1 MPANNTLRVTGL
13 DFDTIRE
20 NLKTFIAAKPEF
32 KDYDFNS
39 SAIGTLLDVLA
50 YNSYYNAFY
59 VNMAVNEAFLDSAQ
73 LRENAVSRARA
84 LGYTPR
90 SAFGA
95 TATINVKFPNANGD
109 TRGTITIPKRL
120 TFNTTANNLTLT
132 FSTTEARVVTPNTTN
147 GFSANLDIVE
157 GTLLTHRFTKV
168 EGNNSIIIP
177 NANVDS
183 RFIDVTVQTDGT
195 NAIYNKVSTLF
206 EVNGN
211 SQIYY
216 LEETANNRPRITFGD
231 GVLGKTPV
239 SGSTIFVEYR
249 VVNASDGNGANN
261 FNFSSTIDG
270 EDTFIVTTNARAT
283 GGQNAEDIESIR
295 FNASKNYETQD
306 RAVTAEDYKRI
317 ITANFDDIVKSV
329 VVFGGE
335 LAQTPV
341 YGRVFIA
348 IRPTIGTVLSNRQKD
363 QIVETLKDFNVQSI
377 EPVIVNPTYLYII
390 PEIKTRVDFTL
401 TNRSSSQIL
410 DRISTA
416 IISYENAN
424 LGSFGQRFFL
434 SRFLD
439 AVDNMD
445 DGILGSEG
453 SVKIQKRFRPDFT
466 RIASYTLSFDN
477 GIENQ
482 GVNSH
487 PGYITSTTFVVNNIT
502 CFFDD
507 DGFGNLRIRQ
517 FAAPNAIVD
526 SRAGTVDYTNGIIVI
541 NNFLPT
547 SISGEEIAV
556 TVETTRANIEG
567 STNTILLIREVD
579 AQIIDDKSGVV
590 IDRVSNIATDGQR
603 LTLQEQSLSSSV
615 RY

>member
-20 NLKTFIAAKPEF
+20 NLRNFIAAKPEF

-39 SAIGTLLDVLA
+39 SGIGTLLDLLA

-73 LRENAVSRARA
+73 LRENAVSRAKA

-95 TATINVKFPNANGD
+95 TATINIKFPNANGD
-109 TRGTITIPKRL
+109 TRGALTIPKGL

-132 FSTTEARVVTPNTTN
+132 FSTTEAQVITPNTTN

-168 EGNNSIIIP
+168 AGNNSVIIP
-177 NANVDS
+177 NANVDT

-195 NAIYNKVSTLF
+195 NAIYNEVSSLF
-206 EVNGN
+206 DVNGN

-216 LEETANNRPRITFGD
+216 LEETANNRPSITFGN
-231 GVLGKTPV
+231 GVLGKTPET
-239 SGSTIFVEYR
+239 GSTVFVEYR
-249 VVNASDGNGANN
+249 VVNALDGNGANN
-261 FNFSSTIDG
+261 FSFASTIDG
-270 EDTFIVTTNARAT
+270 EDTFTITTNSRAT

-295 FNASKNYETQD
+295 FNASKNFETQD

-317 ITANFDDIVKSV
+317 ITANFDDIVRSV
-329 VVFGGE
+329 VVFGGQD
-335 LAQTPV
+335 AQVPV

-348 IRPTIGTVLSNRQKD
+348 IRPTVGTVLSNLQKD
-363 QIVETLKDFNVQSI
+363 TIVDTLEDFNVQSI
-377 EPVIVNPTYLYII
+377 EPVIIDPTYLYII

-401 TNRSSSQIL
+401 TNRTSSQIL

-416 IISYENAN
+416 IISYEENN

-439 AVDNMD
+439 AIDNMD

-453 SVKIQKRFRPDFT
+453 SVKIQKRFRPDVN
-466 RIASYTLSFDN
+466 RVASYTLSFDN

-487 PGYITSTTFVVNNIT
+487 PGYITSTTFVVNGVT

-517 FAAPNAIVD
+517 FAAPNAIID
-526 SRAGTVDYTNGIIVI
+526 GSAGTVDYTNGIIVI
-541 NNFLPT
+541 NEFQP
-547 SISGEEIAV
+547 SSFSGDEIAV
-556 TVETTRANIEG
+556 TVETSRSNIEG

-590 IDRVSNIATDGQR
+590 IDSVLNIATDGQS